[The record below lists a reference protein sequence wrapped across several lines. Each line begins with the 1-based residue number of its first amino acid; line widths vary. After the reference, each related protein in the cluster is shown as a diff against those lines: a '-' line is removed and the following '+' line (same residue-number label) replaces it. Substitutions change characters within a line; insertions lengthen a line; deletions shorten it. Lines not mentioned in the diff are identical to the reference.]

1 MLNLNATM
9 TRSAVVVFALIS
21 AFIFPWIFTAGI
33 AFFAA
38 LWIPLLPLAV
48 GILLDVLYYAPQ
60 AHWFPLG
67 TVSGALVTLVAHF
80 VRTRLKAGII
90 DR

>member
-1 MLNLNATM
+1 M
-9 TRSAVVVFALIS
+9 TRGAVAVFVLIS
-21 AFIFPWIFTAGI
+21 AFIFPWIYTAGI
-33 AFFAA
+33 AFVTA
-38 LWIPLLPLAV
+38 LWIPLLPLAA
-48 GILLDVLYYAPQ
+48 GILLDILYYAPH

-67 TVSGALVTLVAHF
+67 TVLGALVTLVAHF

>member
-1 MLNLNATM
+1 MMRGVIAI
-9 TRSAVVVFALIS
+9 FALVS
-21 AFIFPWIFTAGI
+21 AFVFPWAFTAGI
-33 AFFAA
+33 ALVAA

-48 GILLDVLYYAPQ
+48 GLLLDILYYAPH

-67 TVSGALVTLVAHF
+67 TVLGAVVTLLAHI